1 MNGGYFNQD
10 GDIQFNGPATY
21 SRPGSSGSGTMPINN
36 DQITARFTALFA
48 NARTPQE
55 QAAIRAQYAQAMQ
68 EAASPSSSASAYD
81 AQFGA
86 AAQQRAQEEAA
97 RRREAEFAYQLEQR
111 RNAAADTRTQGQW
124 EQGQQNRRNDPA
136 FSYMSN
142 PAYGSALLRGAVDAG
157 NRGDL
162 LGNNPAYRP
171 NPYMAMRGA
180 FGGDPFGGS
189 WGAQGGSGQQKPQT
203 QPIWNGGTFNTQD
216 QDMIRNYLSRLMG
229 GQ

>member
-21 SRPGSSGSGTMPINN
+21 SRPGSSGSVTMPINN
-36 DQITARFTALFA
+36 DQITAQFSAMFA

-55 QAAIRAQYAQAMQ
+55 QAAVRAQYAQAMAN
-68 EAASPSSSASAYD
+68 AASSADPNSSTNLNRLREERAY
-81 AQFGA
+81 A
-86 AAQQRAQEEAA
+86 EEAA
-97 RRREAEFAYQLEQR
+97 RRQAEQAYQLEQR

-124 EQGQQNRRNDPA
+124 EQGQQNLRNDPA
-136 FSYMSN
+136 FSYMAN

-189 WGAQGGSGQQKPQT
+189 FGAQGGRGQQQQA
-203 QPIWNGGTFNTQD
+203 QPIWNGGTYSNPD
-216 QDMIRNYLSRLMG
+216 QDMVRNYLSRLMG